1 MHLGGILESLAV
13 SASSTR
19 TRKGVV
25 KYSVVSLRSHSGEAS
40 SGYDAGSVTEIGGTG
55 ERNRCLLFLME
66 ISCKIHFWYNVNNT
80 QIIISHVISALI
92 FSIWTWNRRI

>member
-1 MHLGGILESLAV
+1 MESLAV

-40 SGYDAGSVTEIGGTG
+40 SGYDAGGRTAAVGTVTVI
-55 ERNRCLLFLME
+55 
-66 ISCKIHFWYNVNNT
+66 KIVSGN
-80 QIIISHVISALI
+80 SE
-92 FSIWTWNRRI
+92 

>member
-1 MHLGGILESLAV
+1 M

-55 ERNRCLLFLME
+55 E
-66 ISCKIHFWYNVNNT
+66 
-80 QIIISHVISALI
+80 
-92 FSIWTWNRRI
+92 